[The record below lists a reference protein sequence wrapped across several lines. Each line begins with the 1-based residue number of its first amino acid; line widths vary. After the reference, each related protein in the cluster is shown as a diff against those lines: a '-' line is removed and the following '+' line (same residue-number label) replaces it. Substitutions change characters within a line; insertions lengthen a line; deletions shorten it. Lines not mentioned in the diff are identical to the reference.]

1 MAIMN
6 VLRNLLALTVALP
19 FLAACQTTSPADET
33 VTADQVYI
41 ARGNE
46 PGWILKM
53 DGKTIA
59 YEGEYGETK
68 VTVPAPLA
76 RPSFNGMRH
85 VSDRMTVDITF
96 ASCTDGMSGLRFA
109 DTVTVTADGKQ
120 VRGCGGRA
128 LPPESLNDTT
138 WSIVMINH
146 LPVLEAIAA
155 EVRFAGGKVT
165 GTAGCNR
172 FNADYSANANAL
184 TLGAIASTRM
194 MCPEKQMAQE
204 ARFLAL
210 FGGKLAIRYSVD
222 GSLLLFDDKGNQ
234 ATLRQVP

>member
-19 FLAACQTTSPADET
+19 VLVSCQTVAPADET
-33 VTADQVYI
+33 VAAEVYT

-59 YEGEYGETK
+59 YEGDYGETK
-68 VTVPAPLA
+68 IKIPAPVA
-76 RPSFNGMRH
+76 RPSFNGLRH
-85 VSDRMTVDITF
+85 VSDRLTVDVTY

-138 WSIVMINH
+138 WSIVMINQ
-146 LPVLEAIAA
+146 LPVLQGIPA
-155 EVRFAGGKVT
+155 EVRFAEGKVT

-204 ARFLAL
+204 AQFLAL
-210 FGGKLAIRYSVD
+210 FGRKLAIRYSVD

>member
-68 VTVPAPLA
+68 VRVPAPLS

-85 VSDRMTVDITF
+85 VFDRMTVDITF

-138 WSIVMINH
+138 WSIVMINQ
-146 LPVLEAIAA
+146 LPVLQGIPA
-155 EVRFAGGKVT
+155 EVRFAEGKVT

-172 FNADYSANANAL
+172 FNGNYSANMNAL

-222 GSLLLFDDKGNQ
+222 GSLLLFDGKGNQ